1 MVTVTLFKLA
11 FAIALI
17 NAVLSLAG
25 WLVIVTTKIPL
36 IDDVLTETALAVTVP
51 SETAVNRP
59 VRPIVAEPVPAMTDQ
74 VTDLSVA
81 LEGKTAAET

>member
-1 MVTVTLFKLA
+1 MVTLVLLRLAAAITLIK
-11 FAIALI
+11 
-17 NAVLSLAG
+17 AVLSMAG
-25 WLVIVTTKIPL
+25 WFVIVTTKVPL
-36 IDDVLTETALAVTVP
+36 TAGVLTETALAVTSP

-59 VRPIVAEPVPAMTDQ
+59 VRPIVATPVPSVTDQ